1 MNIDVDELQVKEIIA
16 KSMYDHYVVRNNEM
30 YNFYKTYRKKYEPKD
45 FIKKCITDWLDFKEK
60 NNCKVPLYI
69 DGFMDVLNRRYRK
82 CKDIHVFLQDL
93 DETFL
98 EKLHEELK
106 DSIHDFLNL

>member
-1 MNIDVDELQVKEIIA
+1 
-16 KSMYDHYVVRNNEM
+16 
-30 YNFYKTYRKKYEPKD
+30 
-45 FIKKCITDWLDFKEK
+45 
-60 NNCKVPLYI
+60 
-69 DGFMDVLNRRYRK
+69 MDVLNRRYRK